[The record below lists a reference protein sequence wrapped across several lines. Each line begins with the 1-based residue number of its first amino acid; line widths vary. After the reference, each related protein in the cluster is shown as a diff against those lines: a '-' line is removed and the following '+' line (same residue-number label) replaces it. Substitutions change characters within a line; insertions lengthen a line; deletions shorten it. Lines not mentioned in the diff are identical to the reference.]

1 MESRRRFRL
10 ATIAAAVVL
19 SWFSLVTILA
29 EALTPAPP
37 ELAQSAA
44 RQAGQMSDD
53 QGADWLAA
61 AAPLRGDLLA
71 DVALARAIPVIDL
84 GTPAASPEVLARRE
98 SALALARQSLGF
110 APHDS
115 RAWLLIAMLQA
126 GGRSSAATTEAL
138 KMSFLTAP
146 SDPGLIPARL
156 GVLATST
163 TTDDGELA
171 SLARGDMRLI
181 LTRRPDLKSAIVRA
195 YDKGST
201 KGKALIR
208 DIARALDPAFAAT
221 LH

>member
-37 ELAQSAA
+37 ALAQSAT

-126 GGRSSAATTEAL
+126 GGPSSAAATEAL

-156 GVLATST
+156 AVLATST
-163 TTDDGELA
+163 TDDGEFA
-171 SLARGDMRLI
+171 SLARGDMRLV

-201 KGKALIR
+201 RGKALIR

>member
-1 MESRRRFRL
+1 MDDRRRFRL

-37 ELAQSAA
+37 EPAQSAA
-44 RQAGQMSDD
+44 QPPAGQMSDD
-53 QGADWLAA
+53 PPADWLAA

-84 GTPAASPEVLARRE
+84 GTPSASSEVLARRE
-98 SALALARQSLGF
+98 SALALAQQSLAF
-110 APHDS
+110 APHAS

-126 GGRSSAATTEAL
+126 GGPLSAAAIEAL
-138 KMSFLTAP
+138 KMSYLTAP
-146 SDPGLIPARL
+146 SDPDLIPGRL
-156 GVLATST
+156 AVLATST
-163 TTDDGELA
+163 TTEDELA
-171 SLARGDMRLI
+171 SLARGDIRLI
-181 LTRRPDLKSAIVRA
+181 LTRRPELKGAIVRA

-201 KGKALIR
+201 QGKALIR
-208 DIARALDPAFAAT
+208 EIARALDPNFAAT